1 MTTEK
6 EKKPRKRKP
15 RIKCDYSVKLYED
28 GKYHWLYDLHMLKN
42 PAVLFDLFWALGVST
57 AITVFIIFCIQAC
70 SNGINADDLMIV
82 LKIAGILIGIML
94 VLGVLGYLLYA
105 ALSGWIYSVHFIMD
119 ENGVEHKAAPRS
131 KKLAKRIG
139 FLTVLVGLFS
149 RKPGMMGTGI
159 LASSN
164 TSMSSDFLRVRS
176 VKAVRWM
183 NTIKVNER
191 FSRNRVYVSDEDF
204 DFVFD
209 YISSRCPIAKKN
221 GKTTLPEKSS

>member
-139 FLTVLVGLFS
+139 FLTVLVGKSLDEIDEKQYRTNLEALIKQ
-149 RKPGMMGTGI
+149 RK
-159 LASSN
+159 
-164 TSMSSDFLRVRS
+164 SDSEEKREDHSPREELLR
-176 VKAVRWM
+176 
-183 NTIKVNER
+183 I
-191 FSRNRVYVSDEDF
+191 
-204 DFVFD
+204 D
-209 YISSRCPIAKKN
+209 YFF
-221 GKTTLPEKSS
+221 